1 MKINKFYYLFLLTF
15 LFSNPNHLTLHESIF
30 SLKKIKVN
38 IDFSSGASIINPSHN
53 SNEIN
58 GFIEFNP
65 ELFHPNLNFE
75 TVGRIGILDL
85 STHFKFEYKFENNEN
100 EFGNQAEILLPTNIP
115 IKFNLDY
122 SLADVNINLNDI
134 KISTFNFD
142 LGLGSAIIDMGNEYQ
157 NDECMFLI
165 ADIGLG
171 TVEFNQLGNLY
182 CDEFEIDCGL
192 GSLLLNF
199 SGEINKNINYDIS
212 VGMGEIKIEIPQ
224 GVNVLFELD
233 KSLFSDIEFEG
244 MDLIE
249 ENLYRN
255 ENYNEIQ
262 PTINFNCSVGLG
274 SVTLEWIK

>member
-1 MKINKFYYLFLLTF
+1 MNINKFHYLFLLTI
-15 LFSNPNHLTLHESIF
+15 LFSNPNHLTLHESTF

-38 IDFSSGASIINPSHN
+38 IDFSSGSFIINPSQN

-65 ELFHPNLNFE
+65 ELFQPKLNFE
-75 TVGRIGILDL
+75 TVGHIGILDL
-85 STHFKFEYKFENNEN
+85 STNFKFEYNFDSNNIEI
-100 EFGNQAEILLPTNIP
+100 ENQAEILLPTNIP

-122 SLADVNINLNDI
+122 SLADVNINLKEINI
-134 KISTFNFD
+134 ASFNFD
-142 LGLGSAIIDMGNEYQ
+142 LGLGSAIIDMGNKYQ
-157 NDECMFLI
+157 KDECMFLI

-171 TVEFNQLGNLY
+171 TAEFKQLGNLY
-182 CDEFEIDCGL
+182 CNEFEIDCGL
-192 GSLLLNF
+192 GSILLNF
-199 SGEINKNINYDIS
+199 SGGINKNIDYDIS

-233 KSLFSDIEFEG
+233 KSIFSDIDFEG

-274 SVTLEWIK
+274 SVSLEWIK